1 MTRSW
6 ISDTP
11 DEIEH
16 PPIPLGLN
24 KMAIPRA
31 TLVLSSLTLVVI
43 IISSAWLGIS
53 AKNFLEDLDPFE
65 STNSEVLESDGRWLW
80 EIDLLFDTCSSRE
93 DNWEWP
99 EGNLA
104 EQDDL
109 FLYPGEL
116 RCDWE
121 HQGEGDHASVAI
133 YNRGNETLDL
143 LLTMDV
149 NNVIFV
155 STGEN
160 SVIVN
165 GLEGKESL
173 IIEIELLDSVSEQ
186 EISIDV
192 KHVAV
197 PNSEVRLDINIF
209 AGVEQRDVHI
219 SDGDTVEVQYTVWNA
234 DTDEELDSG
243 TWAENSGDPWG
254 SIYGFG
260 WSLIGLDIDNDRG
273 ALMPGLD
280 TGTSHITLLPPPI
293 AYGNNEGHELENVWL
308 RFELKLDRAPVS

>member
-6 ISDTP
+6 ISDTS

-16 PPIPLGLN
+16 PPVPLGLN
-24 KMAIPRA
+24 RMAIPRV
-31 TLVLSSLTLVVI
+31 TLVLSSITLMMI
-43 IISSAWLGIS
+43 ILCSLWLGLS
-53 AKNFLEDLDPFE
+53 AKNFLDDLDPFE

-80 EIDLLFDTCSSRE
+80 EIDLLFETCSPRE

-99 EGNLA
+99 ESLA

-121 HQGEGDHASVAI
+121 HQGEDDRASIVI

-143 LLTMDV
+143 LLTINV
-149 NNVIFV
+149 NNVIFTA
-155 STGEN
+155 TGEN

-165 GLEGKESL
+165 SLEGKENL
-173 IIEIELLDSVSEQ
+173 ILEIELLESVVEQ
-186 EISIDV
+186 DISIDV

-197 PNSEVRLDINIF
+197 PNSEVRLDIQIF
-209 AGVEQRDVHI
+209 AGTEQRDVHI
-219 SDGDTVEVQYTVWNA
+219 SDGDTVEVQYTVWDA
-234 DTDEELDSG
+234 DTNTELDSG
-243 TWAENSGDPWG
+243 TWAENSGDPFG

-280 TGTSHITLLPPPI
+280 TGTTHTTLLPPPI

>member
-24 KMAIPRA
+24 KMAIPRVA
-31 TLVLSSLTLVVI
+31 LVLSSLTLIMI
-43 IISSAWLGIS
+43 ILSSLWLGIS
-53 AKNFLEDLDPFE
+53 AKNFLDDLDPFE
-65 STNSEVLESDGRWLW
+65 STNSEILESDGRWLW
-80 EIDLLFDTCSSRE
+80 ELDLLFDTCESRE
-93 DNWEWP
+93 GDWEWP
-99 EGNLA
+99 ENNLA

-121 HQGEGDHASVAI
+121 HQGESDRASVAI

-143 LLTMDV
+143 LLTIDV
-149 NNVIFV
+149 INVIFAA
-155 STGEN
+155 TGEN
-160 SVIVN
+160 SVIIN
-165 GLEGKESL
+165 GIEGKESL

-186 EISIDV
+186 EISIDA

-197 PNSEVRLDINIF
+197 PDSEVRLDINIF
-209 AGVEQRDVHI
+209 SGVEQRDVHI

-234 DTDEELDSG
+234 DTNEQLDSG
-243 TWAENSGDPWG
+243 TWAEGSGDPWV
-254 SIYGFG
+254 SIHGFG

-280 TGTSHITLLPPPI
+280 TGTTHTTLLPPPI
-293 AYGNNEGHELENVWL
+293 AYGNEDGHELENVWL

>member
-16 PPIPLGLN
+16 PPVPLGLN
-24 KMAIPRA
+24 KMAIPRV
-31 TLVLSSLTLVVI
+31 TLILSSITLMMI
-43 IISSAWLGIS
+43 ILCSLWLGLS
-53 AKNFLEDLDPFE
+53 AKNFLDDLDPFE

-80 EIDLLFDTCSSRE
+80 EIDLLFETCSSRE

-99 EGNLA
+99 ESLA

-121 HQGEGDHASVAI
+121 HQGEGDRASVVI

-143 LLTMDV
+143 LLTIDV
-149 NNVIFV
+149 NNVVFAA
-155 STGEN
+155 TGEN
-160 SVIVN
+160 SIIIN
-165 GLEGKESL
+165 SLESKENL
-173 IIEIELLDSVSEQ
+173 ILEIELLESVSEQ
-186 EISIDV
+186 DISIDV

-197 PNSEVRLDINIF
+197 PNSEVRLDIQVF
-209 AGVEQRDVHI
+209 AGTEQRDVHI
-219 SDGDTVEVQYTVWNA
+219 SDGDTVEVQYTVWDA
-234 DTDEELDSG
+234 DTNTELDSG

-280 TGTSHITLLPPPI
+280 TGTTHITLLPPPI

>member
-1 MTRSW
+1 
-6 ISDTP
+6 
-11 DEIEH
+11 
-16 PPIPLGLN
+16 
-24 KMAIPRA
+24 
-31 TLVLSSLTLVVI
+31 
-43 IISSAWLGIS
+43 
-53 AKNFLEDLDPFE
+53 
-65 STNSEVLESDGRWLW
+65 
-80 EIDLLFDTCSSRE
+80 
-93 DNWEWP
+93 
-99 EGNLA
+99 
-104 EQDDL
+104 
-109 FLYPGEL
+109 
-116 RCDWE
+116 
-121 HQGEGDHASVAI
+121 
-133 YNRGNETLDL
+133 
-143 LLTMDV
+143 MDV